1 MVHKMSLHIERV
13 RVADVLPLV
22 DEYGN
27 EFLNRDYSLDV
38 NKAYVAELAAS
49 FKDGEPDEPIVV
61 VRDGDVFRIKA
72 GNSRVRAMKELGTE
86 ECWAIID
93 DEGTE
98 QAINET
104 VVRTNTKKK
113 YEAVEESRFVQQL
126 AMFGDDDYVG
136 RVSGIDAER
145 AASIRRARTTVGDKA
160 TQLSLDQLCA
170 VDEFDGFP
178 EQQRQIVDAKDDYS
192 WKSILDRLRR
202 EKREIVEREAFESEA
217 ARLRITL
224 VEDRPDNLSCYICN
238 CEKPGDLIAKYNEA
252 SVRYEGIVG
261 RLACAWNGVSVD
273 FYGKPIDA
281 VASKEAAE
289 AAELRRQGELNDS
302 ALDSIDEDML
312 AWVRAMLGRESLK
325 SDTKLRKMPRLLDAA
340 HDAFHEQWYVKEALK
355 FIPEG
360 RGHMLNI
367 PDFIIGYKSA
377 RRVNSQFGTML
388 ASRKQ
393 LPEHSAQRI
402 GNYVNWIQR
411 HIDDGWKPGEEQQ
424 EVIKLAKRKLSQAGK
439 GE

>member
-1 MVHKMSLHIERV
+1 MER
-13 RVADVLPLV
+13 D
-22 DEYGN
+22 
-27 EFLNRDYSLDV
+27 
-38 NKAYVAELAAS
+38 
-49 FKDGEPDEPIVV
+49 
-61 VRDGDVFRIKA
+61 
-72 GNSRVRAMKELGTE
+72 
-86 ECWAIID
+86 
-93 DEGTE
+93 
-98 QAINET
+98 
-104 VVRTNTKKK
+104 
-113 YEAVEESRFVQQL
+113 
-126 AMFGDDDYVG
+126 
-136 RVSGIDAER
+136 
-145 AASIRRARTTVGDKA
+145 
-160 TQLSLDQLCA
+160 
-170 VDEFDGFP
+170 
-178 EQQRQIVDAKDDYS
+178 
-192 WKSILDRLRR
+192 
-202 EKREIVEREAFESEA
+202 AFEAEA

-273 FYGKPIDA
+273 FYGNPIDA

-289 AAELRRQGELNDS
+289 AAELRRQGEQYDT

-360 RGHMLNI
+360 RGYMLNI

-377 RRVNSQFGTML
+377 HRENSRYGAYL

-393 LPEHSAQRI
+393 MPEHFAQRI
-402 GNYVNWIQR
+402 GGYVNWIQR
-411 HIDDGWKPGEEQQ
+411 HVDDGWKPSEEQQ
-424 EVIKLAKRKLSQAGK
+424 KVIKLAKRKLAQAGK
-439 GE
+439 DE

>member
-1 MVHKMSLHIERV
+1 MSLRIERV
-13 RVADVLPLV
+13 KVADVLPLV
-22 DEYGN
+22 DEFGN
-27 EFLNRDYSLDV
+27 EFLSRDYSLDV

-113 YEAVEESRFVQQL
+113 YESLEESRFVQQL
-126 AMFGDDDYVG
+126 AMFGADDYVG
-136 RVSGIDAER
+136 QVSGIGTEK
-145 AASIRRARTTVGDKA
+145 AAQVRRASATVGDKA
-160 TQLSLDQLCA
+160 AQLTLDQLCA

-178 EQQRQIVDAKDDYS
+178 EQQKQIVDAKDDYS

-202 EKREIVEREAFESEA
+202 EKREIVERDAFEAEA

-224 VEDRPDNLSCYICN
+224 VEDRPDSSFQYINN
-238 CEKPGDLIAKYNEA
+238 CDEPGELIAKYNEA
-252 SVRYEGIVG
+252 SVRYESIVG

-273 FYGKPIDA
+273 LYGKPIDA

-289 AAELRRQGELNDS
+289 AAELRRQGELHDS
-302 ALDSIDEDML
+302 VLDSIDEDML
-312 AWVRAMLGRESLK
+312 AWVRALLGRESLK
-325 SDTKLRKMPRLLDAA
+325 SVTKLRKMPRLLDAA
-340 HDAFHEQWYVKEALK
+340 HDSFHGQYFVKEALK

-360 RGHMLNI
+360 RGHILNI
-367 PDFIIGYKSA
+367 PDFIIGYKYA
-377 RRVNSQFGTML
+377 RRVNSRYGMQL

-393 LPEHSAQRI
+393 LPEMVAQTL
-402 GNYVNWIQR
+402 GNYIVWIQR
-411 HIDDGWKPGEEQQ
+411 HVDDGWKPSDEQ
-424 EVIKLAKRKLSQAGK
+424 EKVIKLAKRKLAQAGRD
-439 GE
+439 E